1 MADASIPVDLFNP
14 GQVFACLGFLEA
26 ADVLLGEAEGGFDWS
41 DEANV
46 QFQLRAN
53 GNKNPFAH
61 VLEFLNEANTL
72 AISPLEDVKERD
84 GAETTIQ
91 PGLHPCRIRDD
102 KGKLRHA
109 LLPIEISRADATL
122 RFDYWADLDSGRPIL
137 RLWTA
142 TNGNSASI
150 RLNKLHRSLRQ
161 AFSTNPHL
169 FLDPFNEPSPV
180 EANFRLELR
189 RNWTALGAGFSPD
202 KQNKSSACAPIQV
215 STYPVVELLAAFAF
229 TNARPIPTASELK
242 WAYAAWC
249 GLLSPELARAAV
261 SQAFLCRKD
270 RRFWMLLEKPND
282 GGDLSIA
289 YATEDKET
297 HA

>member
-14 GQVFACLGFLEA
+14 GQVFASLGFLEA
-26 ADVLLGEAEGGFDWS
+26 ADVLLGDAEGGFDWS
-41 DEANV
+41 DEADV
-46 QFQLRAN
+46 RFQLSAE
-53 GNKNPFAH
+53 GDENPFSA
-61 VLEFLNEANTL
+61 VLEFLAGATTL

-84 GAETTIQ
+84 GAETKIE
-91 PGLHPCRIRDD
+91 PNLHPCRIRDA

-109 LLPIEISRADATL
+109 LLPVELSKEDATL

-150 RLNKLHRSLRQ
+150 RLNKLLQSLRQ
-161 AFSTNPHL
+161 AISAKL
-169 FLDPFNEPSPV
+169 LLDPFNEPSPV

-189 RNWTALGAGFSPD
+189 RNWTGLGAGFSPD
-202 KQNKSSACAPIQV
+202 KQNKNNGCVPVQV
-215 STYPVVELLAAFAF
+215 STYPVVELLAALALN
-229 TNARPIPTASELK
+229 NARPLRTSELK
-242 WAYAAWC
+242 WGYAAWS
-249 GLLSPELARAAV
+249 GYLPPELGRAAI
-261 SQAFLCRKD
+261 SQAFLSKKD

-289 YATEDKET
+289 HAIEET
-297 HA
+297 QS

>member
-1 MADASIPVDLFNP
+1 MPDASIPVDLLNP
-14 GQVFACLGFLEA
+14 GQVFASLGFLEA
-26 ADVLLGEAEGGFDWS
+26 ADVLLGDAEGGFDWA

-46 QFQLRAN
+46 RFQLRTK
-53 GNKNPFAH
+53 GNKNPFAQ
-61 VLEFLNEANTL
+61 VLAFLNEANPF

-84 GAETTIQ
+84 GTETRIQ

-102 KGKLRHA
+102 KGRLRHA
-109 LLPIEISRADATL
+109 LLPIEISTANATL

-150 RLNKLHRSLRQ
+150 RLSKVHRSLRE
-161 AFSTNPHL
+161 AFSANPHL
-169 FLDPFNEPSPV
+169 FMNPFNEPSPV

-202 KQNKSSACAPIQV
+202 KQNKSSTCVPIQV
-215 STYPVVELLAAFAF
+215 STYPVVEMLAALALS
-229 TNARPIPTASELK
+229 NARPVPTASELK
-242 WAYAAWC
+242 WGYAAWC
-249 GLLSPELARAAV
+249 GLLLPELARAAV
-261 SQAFLCRKD
+261 SQAFLCTKD
-270 RRFWMLLEKPND
+270 RRFWMFLEKPND

-289 YATEDKET
+289 YATQDKET